1 MSPEGTTLKIVIA
14 GGGTGGHVIPA
25 LAIARVLKEEHGA
38 ELLFIGTARG
48 LETRLVPQAG
58 FQLELIEV
66 GALKNVSFATRLST
80 FIKLPRAVFR
90 SRRLLRDF
98 DADAVL
104 GVGGYASGP
113 TMLAAVFSGIPRVA
127 FESNVVP
134 GFANRVVARWV
145 TAAAVQFPE
154 TVRSFRN
161 AQVTGTP
168 VRPEFFSV
176 QARPANAPPTL
187 LVFGGSQGAA
197 PLNRVMM
204 ATAASLR
211 QIVPGLRIVHQTGE
225 RDVEAMMSAYER
237 AGVTA
242 TVSRFIERMWEAFA
256 GADLLLC
263 RSGAST
269 VAEVAAAGRPAIFV
283 PFPRAADD
291 HQRRNADAFAQ
302 AGAAVLL
309 PESELTPERLVETV
323 RVLLADRARLRSMSD
338 AARHLAHPDAAKA
351 IAALIASAAGIS
363 AGNSA

>member
-1 MSPEGTTLKIVIA
+1 MSPRIVIA

-48 LETRLVPQAG
+48 IENRLVPAAG
-58 FQLELIEV
+58 FPLELIDV
-66 GALKNVSFATRLST
+66 GALKNVSLATRLST
-80 FIKLPRAVFR
+80 LVALPRALLR

-98 DADAVL
+98 QADVVL

-113 TMLAAVFSGIPRVA
+113 AMLAAVLTGVPRVA

-154 TVRSFRN
+154 SVRSFRN
-161 AQVTGTP
+161 AQLTGTP
-168 VRPEFFSV
+168 VRREFFSV
-176 QARPANAPPTL
+176 GPRQTGGQPTL

-204 ATAASLR
+204 AAAASL
-211 QIVPGLRIVHQTGE
+211 QESVPGLQIVHQTGE
-225 RDVEAMMSAYER
+225 RDFEAVMSAYER
-237 AGVTA
+237 AGVNS

-256 GADLLLC
+256 SADLLLC

-269 VAEVAAAGRPAIFV
+269 VAEVSAAGRPAIFV

-291 HQRRNADAFAQ
+291 HQRRNAESLVQ

-309 PESELTPERLVETV
+309 PESELKPERLVETV
-323 RVLLADRARLRSMSD
+323 RDLLADRARLRAMSES
-338 AARHLAHPDAAKA
+338 ARHLAHPDAART
-351 IAALIASAAGIS
+351 IAALVITAAN
-363 AGNSA
+363 AH